1 MKPHTAARGR
11 GLNIFGLGACLTI
24 AGAALAVSAPAQG
37 EVGAS
42 VSMASAEKPAKVRC
56 GKPLQ
61 LGGHVSPG
69 SSGQA
74 VTLQRAAGDGSY
86 RPVARVQTAAGGRY
100 AFSVRPRHSGSYR
113 AVTAAGTS
121 QSRKVTVVARFT
133 GRVTRHVKRGRTVR
147 VKGRLAPGLR
157 SRVVRLQRSA
167 RGRWRTVDRVRTT
180 RTGRFRARW
189 KTARA
194 GRYRLRVRF
203 GGDSRNGASSKRL
216 KRVYVYRPGHASWY
230 GPGLYGNRTSCGQTL
245 TASIV
250 GVAHK
255 TLPCGTKVRF
265 RYRGR
270 TAVGKVIDR
279 GPFAAGREWDL
290 TAGLKR
296 KLGFGSTGTVWSS
309 R

>member
-1 MKPHTAARGR
+1 LNPHTAARGR
-11 GLNIFGLGACLTI
+11 GLTKLGLGACLTI
-24 AGAALAVSAPAQG
+24 TGAALVASGAAQG

-42 VSMASAEKPAKVRC
+42 VSMASATKPAKIRY
-56 GKPLQ
+56 GKPLRLRGQ
-61 LGGHVSPG
+61 VSPG
-69 SSGQA
+69 TAGQA
-74 VTLQRAAGDGSY
+74 VTLQRAAGDGFY
-86 RPVARVQTAAGGRY
+86 RPVARAQTAAGGRY

-121 QSRKVTVVARFT
+121 QSRKVTVAARFA
-133 GRVTRHVKRGRTVR
+133 GRVTRHVKSGRSLRVR
-147 VKGRLAPGLR
+147 GRLAPSLGG
-157 SRVVRLQRSA
+157 RVVRLQRRK
-167 RGRWRTVDRVRTT
+167 RGRWRTVDRVRTS
-180 RTGRFRARW
+180 RSGRFRARW
-189 KTARA
+189 RTSRA
-194 GRYRLRVRF
+194 GSYRLRVRF
-203 GGDSRNGASSKRL
+203 GGDRRNGSASKRL
-216 KRVYVYRPGHASWY
+216 RRVYVYRPGHASWY
-230 GPGLYGNRTSCGQTL
+230 GPGLYGNRTACGQTL

-270 TAVGKVIDR
+270 TAVAKVIDR

-290 TAGLKR
+290 TAATKR